1 MSSKQA
7 RTAYA
12 ARCLAQISH
21 QGDHTEP
28 RGPQGQMPRSRPGT
42 GPSGA
47 RSSSGPGPGR
57 APAGPRQPAAVTQL
71 WGTRPGR
78 LGVFA
83 VVAAALLGMVVTVLS
98 RSEPGLILGIFLVGG
113 TIAAALAVRPGAS
126 YLIFPVP
133 APAYAV
139 AAIIAGLIHDHA
151 TDTSRTALVLNAG
164 QWIAA
169 GFIPMTVAT
178 ALAVLIAG
186 YRWLRNS

>member
-1 MSSKQA
+1 
-7 RTAYA
+7 
-12 ARCLAQISH
+12 
-21 QGDHTEP
+21 
-28 RGPQGQMPRSRPGT
+28 MPRTRQGTGPAGAQKPSPSRPGQD
-42 GPSGA
+42 
-47 RSSSGPGPGR
+47 GR
-57 APAGPRQPAAVTQL
+57 LSPPRQPAAVIQL

-83 VVAAALLGMVVTVLS
+83 VVAAALLGMVITVLS
-98 RSEPGLILGIFLVGG
+98 GSEPGLILGIFLIAG
-113 TIAAALAVRPGAS
+113 TILAALAVRPGAT

-139 AAIIAGLIHDHA
+139 TAIVAGLINDRA
-151 TDTSRTALVLNAG
+151 ADTSSTALVVNLG

-186 YRWLRNS
+186 FRWLRSA

>member
-1 MSSKQA
+1 V
-7 RTAYA
+7 
-12 ARCLAQISH
+12 
-21 QGDHTEP
+21 
-28 RGPQGQMPRSRPGT
+28 
-42 GPSGA
+42 PSP
-47 RSSSGPGPGR
+47 SGPG
-57 APAGPRQPAAVTQL
+57 GPRPHARSATPGQSAAVTQL

-83 VVAAALLGMVVTVLS
+83 VLAAALLGMVITVLAG
-98 RSEPGLILGIFLVGG
+98 REPGLILGIFLIAG
-113 TIAAALAVRPGAS
+113 TIVAALAVRPRAT

-139 AAIIAGLIHDHA
+139 AALVAGLIHDHGA
-151 TDTSRTALVLNAG
+151 DTSRTALVLNAG

-186 YRWLRNS
+186 FRWLRNA

>member
-1 MSSKQA
+1 
-7 RTAYA
+7 
-12 ARCLAQISH
+12 
-21 QGDHTEP
+21 
-28 RGPQGQMPRSRPGT
+28 
-42 GPSGA
+42 
-47 RSSSGPGPGR
+47 
-57 APAGPRQPAAVTQL
+57 VTQL

-83 VVAAALLGMVVTVLS
+83 VVAAALLGMVITVLAG
-98 RSEPGLILGIFLVGG
+98 REPGLILGIFLIAG
-113 TIAAALAVRPGAS
+113 TIVAALAVRPRAT

-139 AAIIAGLIHDHA
+139 AALVAGLIHDHGA
-151 TDTSRTALVLNAG
+151 DTSRTALVLNAG

-186 YRWLRNS
+186 FRWLRNA

>member
-1 MSSKQA
+1 
-7 RTAYA
+7 
-12 ARCLAQISH
+12 
-21 QGDHTEP
+21 
-28 RGPQGQMPRSRPGT
+28 
-42 GPSGA
+42 
-47 RSSSGPGPGR
+47 
-57 APAGPRQPAAVTQL
+57 L

-83 VVAAALLGMVVTVLS
+83 VLAAALLGMVITVLAG
-98 RSEPGLILGIFLVGG
+98 SEPGLIMGIFLIAG
-113 TIAAALAVRPGAS
+113 TIVAAFAVRPSAA

-139 AAIIAGLIHDHA
+139 TAFVAGLIHDHGA
-151 TDTSRTALVLNAG
+151 DTSLTALAINAG

-186 YRWLRNS
+186 FRWLRNA

>member
-1 MSSKQA
+1 V
-7 RTAYA
+7 TA
-12 ARCLAQISH
+12 
-21 QGDHTEP
+21 
-28 RGPQGQMPRSRPGT
+28 
-42 GPSGA
+42 
-47 RSSSGPGPGR
+47 
-57 APAGPRQPAAVTQL
+57 L

-83 VVAAALLGMVVTVLS
+83 VMAATLLGMVITVLS
-98 RSEPGLILGIFLVGG
+98 GSEPGLILGIFLIVG
-113 TIAAALAVRPGAS
+113 TIVAALAVRPGAT

-139 AAIIAGLIHDHA
+139 AAVIAGLIHDRGA
-151 TDTSRTALVLNAG
+151 DTSLTALVLNAG

-186 YRWLRNS
+186 FRWLRNA

>member
-1 MSSKQA
+1 MVA
-7 RTAYA
+7 
-12 ARCLAQISH
+12 
-21 QGDHTEP
+21 
-28 RGPQGQMPRSRPGT
+28 
-42 GPSGA
+42 
-47 RSSSGPGPGR
+47 
-57 APAGPRQPAAVTQL
+57 QL

-83 VVAAALLGMVVTVLS
+83 VVAAALLGLVITVLS
-98 RSEPGLILGIFLVGG
+98 GSEPGVILGVLLVAG
-113 TIAAALAVRPGAS
+113 TVVGVLAVRPGAT

-139 AAIIAGLIHDHA
+139 AALIAGLIHDHA
-151 TDTSRTALVLNAG
+151 TDTSRTALALNAG

-169 GFIPMTVAT
+169 GFIPMTAAT

>member
-1 MSSKQA
+1 
-7 RTAYA
+7 
-12 ARCLAQISH
+12 
-21 QGDHTEP
+21 
-28 RGPQGQMPRSRPGT
+28 MPRTRPGT
-42 GPSGA
+42 SPAGAPVPSP
-47 RSSSGPGPGR
+47 SGPG
-57 APAGPRQPAAVTQL
+57 GPRPHARSATPGQSAAVTQL

-83 VVAAALLGMVVTVLS
+83 VLAAALLGMVITVLAG
-98 RSEPGLILGIFLVGG
+98 REPGLILGIFLIAG
-113 TIAAALAVRPGAS
+113 TIVAALAVRPRAT

-139 AAIIAGLIHDHA
+139 AALVAGIIHDHGA
-151 TDTSRTALVLNAG
+151 DTSRTALVLNAG

-186 YRWLRNS
+186 FRWLRNA